1 MRLSKYQ
8 FHLGEFEKTI
18 IFGNTESMASK
29 PNNSDW
35 FPILYSTQN
44 QIYQQLR
51 KLKSKVG
58 ITVSE
63 LSKAKSNYIFCS
75 FQDSDSVKLVVS
87 PTKNKKSNHSKKHK
101 KQVAGD
107 ENLKPPKAISDVDDD
122 EVETSLSDELNHSW
136 PSKTPSKLKK
146 ANMNSRT
153 LARRKRERKKD
164 RSEGI
169 SSGDEETR

>member
-1 MRLSKYQ
+1 M
-8 FHLGEFEKTI
+8 
-18 IFGNTESMASK
+18 K
-29 PNNSDW
+29 P
-35 FPILYSTQN
+35 
-44 QIYQQLR
+44 
-51 KLKSKVG
+51 KVG
-58 ITVSE
+58 NNVPKPST
-63 LSKAKSNYIFCS
+63 AKSNHILCS

-101 KQVAGD
+101 KQAGD

>member
-1 MRLSKYQ
+1 MKKLSYLATLSQ
-8 FHLGEFEKTI
+8 
-18 IFGNTESMASK
+18 
-29 PNNSDW
+29 W
-35 FPILYSTQN
+35 RQN
-44 QIYQQLR
+44 QIILIDFQYCSTLNQVYQQLR

-63 LSKAKSNYIFCS
+63 LSKAKSNYTFS
-75 FQDSDSVKLVVS
+75 LFQDSDSVKLVVS